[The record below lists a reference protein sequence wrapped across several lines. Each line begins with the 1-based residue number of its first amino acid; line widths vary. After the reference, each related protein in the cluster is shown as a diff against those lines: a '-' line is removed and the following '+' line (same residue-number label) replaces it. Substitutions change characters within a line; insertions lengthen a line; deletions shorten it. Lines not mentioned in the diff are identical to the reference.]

1 MFTHQIVTTCTARRG
16 LLRRRTAETTI
27 VTEVQA
33 DSAEE
38 LGRITRAVL
47 TAVDDA
53 LPDAYVTSQPQP
65 IPPVDEGTPKK

>member
-1 MFTHQIVTTCTARRG
+1 MFTHEIVTTCHTRRRG
-16 LLRRRTAETTI
+16 LLRRRTTATTI

-47 TAVDDA
+47 AAVDDA
-53 LPDAYVTSQPQP
+53 LPNAYVTSRPQTIQSP
-65 IPPVDEGTPKK
+65 ARSQ